1 MPSADHLLNGLQAF
15 VQAAETRSFV
25 AAGQRLGLSA
35 SAIGKSVAK
44 LEEKLGVRLMQRS
57 TRRIHLTPEGE
68 LFLARSQR
76 ILADLNDAR
85 EELAHH
91 MDTPR
96 GRLRVSLPAVGYRLL
111 LPVLPE
117 FTARYPDIALDLDF
131 SDRMVDVIDEGFD
144 AVVRSGPLRDSR
156 LQARTLGSFRWAIVG
171 TPDYLAQ
178 RGTPQRPRDL
188 LQHACLQYRFVTTG
202 KLEEWR
208 LQADPGDPEGPLPPL
223 PVVLTSS
230 NLEGLIHAALRG
242 LGLAFLPDFA
252 VREALAASTLQAVL
266 ADYTQDSGH
275 FSVLW
280 PAHRQLSPR
289 LRVWLDFLCARL
301 FPAST

>member
-1 MPSADHLLNGLQAF
+1 MASNDHLLNGLQAF

-57 TRRIHLTPEGE
+57 TRRIHLTAEGE

-76 ILADLNDAR
+76 ILADLEDAR

-91 MDTPR
+91 MDSPR
-96 GRLRVSLPAVGYRLL
+96 GRLRVSLPAIGYRLL

-117 FTARYPDIALDLDF
+117 FTTRYPDIALDLDF

-156 LQARTLGSFRWAIVG
+156 LQARALGSFRWAIVG
-171 TPDYLAQ
+171 TPVYLAR
-178 RGTPQRPRDL
+178 RGVPQRPRDL

-208 LQADPGDPEGPLPPL
+208 LQADPEGPLPPL
-223 PVVLTSS
+223 PVALTSS
-230 NLEGLIHAALRG
+230 NLEGLIHAALRD
-242 LGLAFLPDFA
+242 LGLAFLPDFT
-252 VREALAASTLQAVL
+252 VREALAAGTLQAVL
-266 ADYTQDSGH
+266 SDYTQDSGH

-280 PAHRQLSPR
+280 PAHRQVSPR

-301 FPAST
+301 FPAVA